1 MTIRETT
8 SKVIDWCRH
17 LSREHLT
24 KILGGAQ
31 ITVGAIAAGGII
43 PAPHMK
49 YWMTASGLLTA
60 WRGFVNSKNAQ

>member
-1 MTIRETT
+1 MGIKEAAN
-8 SKVIDWCRH
+8 KVVDWFRH

-31 ITVGAIAAGGII
+31 ITVAAIAANGII
-43 PAPHMK
+43 PSHQLK

>member
-1 MTIRETT
+1 MGIRETA
-8 SKVIDWCRH
+8 SGAFGWCKH

-31 ITVGAIAAGGII
+31 ITVAAIAANGII

>member
-1 MTIRETT
+1 MGIRGT
-8 SKVIDWCRH
+8 SKQAFGWVKNI
-17 LSREHLT
+17 SREHLT

-31 ITVGAIAAGGII
+31 ITVAAIAANGII